1 MERVKTIGLRRTVV
15 GATVCVLALIGWS
28 GPALASPPS
37 VTLSG
42 SNETEL
48 GPEGRM
54 NFVEVSATLSD
65 GVVNGV
71 LHDEDFGVWHTSISL
86 TGAIPARRALF
97 PAFFTGSV
105 TCMAVRGNRVT
116 VGALGTAEE
125 EGRQLPG
132 TYTQL
137 LTVEFGE
144 FRLKEVRG
152 PKFATDTYGVPG
164 GSVLSARPPNCH
176 DASFSEQNVP
186 EIYWTGS
193 VGGHIHISPSI
204 TSPRDGQ
211 VSRNGT
217 VTLSGTG
224 EPNRALKVYEV
235 GNEASAKEVTASTD
249 GEWSV
254 TLNGL
259 SPGKHVFTAS
269 AVNGST
275 VSANTVEIDVLPRP
289 GEWTIVPRPN
299 PGSSDNSLNGVS
311 CISARRCVAVGA
323 VGGRSPR

>member
-1 MERVKTIGLRRTVV
+1 MERIRALALARIM
-15 GATVCVLALIGWS
+15 GATVCALALIGWS

-42 SNETEL
+42 SNEIEL
-48 GPEGRM
+48 GPEGRA

-65 GVVNGV
+65 GVANGV
-71 LHDEDFGVWHTSISL
+71 LHDEGFWVWHTSISL

-97 PAFFTGSV
+97 PKFFTGSV

-164 GSVLSARPPNCH
+164 GSVLSTSPPNCH

-204 TSPRDGQ
+204 TSPRDGH

-224 EPNRALKVYEV
+224 EPNRALKVSEV
-235 GNEASAKEVTASTD
+235 GNEASATEVTAD
-249 GEWSV
+249 ANGEWSLTV
-254 TLNGL
+254 SGL
-259 SPGKHVFTAS
+259 SVGKHVFSAS
-269 AVNGST
+269 AVKGSE
-275 VSANTVEIDVLPRP
+275 VSANTVELEVVPPPPPPPPWHRDRDRHRHPR
-289 GEWTIVPRPN
+289 R
-299 PGSSDNSLNGVS
+299 
-311 CISARRCVAVGA
+311 
-323 VGGRSPR
+323 